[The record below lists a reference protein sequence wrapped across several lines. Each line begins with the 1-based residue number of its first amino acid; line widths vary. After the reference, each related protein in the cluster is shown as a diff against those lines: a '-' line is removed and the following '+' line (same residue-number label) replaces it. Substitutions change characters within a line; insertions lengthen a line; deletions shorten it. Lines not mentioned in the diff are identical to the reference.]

1 MESLIPPLTLCIPT
15 YRRWPFLQKNL
26 PQYLANSFLHEIVIC
41 DETGEDVSEIQKAFP
56 DHAKL
61 KLFVNDKKLGPFLN
75 KQKAVSHAS
84 NPWVCIM
91 DSDNFAPLSYF
102 EAWAAFVKKEG
113 SLHTTTIYAPSR
125 TLPQDN
131 HPGFDYRHFIGE
143 TIHAGNCKEMY
154 NRVKGDCLFNTGNYI
169 IHSSLY
175 TENTHEELVVASKIV
190 EDVLYQN
197 HLFFTK
203 ANATLLC
210 VPGMEYHHIVH
221 PGSFYT
227 NNCNT
232 SQSNLVMQY
241 FH

>member
-1 MESLIPPLTLCIPT
+1 MITIPPLTLCIPT
-15 YRRWPFLQKNL
+15 YRRWSFLQQNL
-26 PQYLANSFLHEIVIC
+26 PNYLENTYLHEIVIC
-41 DETGEDVSEIQKAFP
+41 DETGEDILEIQKSFGNHP
-56 DHAKL
+56 KL
-61 KLFVNDKKLGPFLN
+61 KYVVNEKRLGPFLN
-75 KQKAVSHAS
+75 KRKAVSHAS
-84 NPWVCIM
+84 NDWVCIM

-102 EAWAAFVKKEG
+102 IAWDAFVQKEG
-113 SLHTTTIYAPSR
+113 LESKVMYAPSR
-125 TLPQDN
+125 TIPQIN

-143 TIHAGNCKEMY
+143 RIDGSTCKEMY
-154 NRVKGDCLFNTGNYI
+154 GKQKGDCLLNTGNYI
-169 IHSSLY
+169 VCKSLY
-175 TENTHEELVVASKIV
+175 TECTEDEVQISQKIV

-203 ANATLLC
+203 ANAILRC

-232 SQSNLVMQY
+232 SQSNLVMRY